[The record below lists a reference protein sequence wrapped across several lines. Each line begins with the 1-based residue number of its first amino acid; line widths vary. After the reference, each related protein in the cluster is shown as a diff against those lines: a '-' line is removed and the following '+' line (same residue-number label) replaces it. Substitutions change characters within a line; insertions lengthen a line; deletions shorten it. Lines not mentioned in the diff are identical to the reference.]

1 MRAAAVARAE
11 RERGL
16 TEVQDV
22 EGAPG
27 SPEEAI
33 C

>member
-11 RERGL
+11 WELGL
-16 TEVQDV
+16 ANVQDA